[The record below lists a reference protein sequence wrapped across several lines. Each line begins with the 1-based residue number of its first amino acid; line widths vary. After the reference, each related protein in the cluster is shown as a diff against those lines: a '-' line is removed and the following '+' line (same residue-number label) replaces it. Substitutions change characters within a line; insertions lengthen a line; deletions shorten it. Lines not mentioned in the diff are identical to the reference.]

1 MAAYVIVDV
10 QVTDAEKYAQY
21 RELSTKALAAHGGE
35 FLVRGGELQIFEGDW
50 QPGRIVIVRFDTL
63 AGARAWYDSPEYG
76 AARAARD
83 GAAVMKMLAVQ
94 GV

>member
-10 QVTDAEKYAQY
+10 QVTDPEKYAQY
-21 RELSTKALAAHGGE
+21 RELSTQALAAHGGE
-35 FLVRGGELQIFEGDW
+35 FLVRGGDVVILEGDW
-50 QPGRIVIVRFDTL
+50 QPGRIVIARFDTL
-63 AGARAWYDSPEYG
+63 EGARAWYESPEYG

-83 GAAVMKMLAVQ
+83 GAAIMKMLAVQ